1 MKPRYF
7 LAYLLASLVIAN
19 PLCAEDSGENTPA
32 SAAAPTEMVDSK
44 EYDAGEKII
53 GEQDI
58 SAALQGLKFRSV
70 TLVQLKKPKVHKKPK
85 KPEGKIVV
93 KNDKNDKSHRIKT
106 PIPESEFQCPEVNP
120 LNAEAAAL
128 SMQVL
133 FAKDTA
139 DLTDYAKQ
147 QLAPLAQVLK
157 IDLPKETL
165 IIEGHAD
172 ASGACQHNQTL
183 SEARAQAVRDF
194 LIKEKNV
201 NPLQVKSIGK
211 GETDLLDIKNP
222 ISEKNRRVRFLLKK
236 SADSGYI

>member
-7 LAYLLASLVIAN
+7 LAYLLASLVIVN

-32 SAAAPTEMVDSK
+32 SVTTSTEPVDSK
-44 EYDAGEKII
+44 EYDAGKNII

-58 SAALQGLKFRSV
+58 EAALRGLKPRSLI
-70 TLVQLKKPKVHKKPK
+70 LVQIKKPKVHKKPK
-85 KPEGKIVV
+85 PGGVKIVV
-93 KNDKNDKSHRIKT
+93 EGTNHPVPPKPK
-106 PIPESEFQCPEVNP
+106 FQCREANP

-172 ASGACQHNQTL
+172 ASGECQHNQTL

-222 ISEKNRRVRFLLKK
+222 INEKNRRVRFLLKT

>member
-32 SAAAPTEMVDSK
+32 SAAAPTKMVDSN
-44 EYDAGEKII
+44 EYDAGENII
-53 GEQDI
+53 KEEDI
-58 SAALQGLKFRSV
+58 SAALQGLKFRSLI
-70 TLVQLKKPKVHKKPK
+70 LVQIKKPKVHKEPK
-85 KPEGKIVV
+85 HGEGKKHGEGETVV
-93 KNDKNDKSHRIKT
+93 IHR
-106 PIPESEFQCPEVNP
+106 PIPFQCPEFNP

-128 SMQVL
+128 SMQIL
-133 FAKDTA
+133 FDKDTA

-172 ASGACQHNQTL
+172 ASGECQHNQTL